1 MMMQRDEQTLNREI
15 DRLRATWRVAPEPP
29 LDAMWGHVEAEA
41 FPPGGR
47 RRETPVHPL
56 RRWLPLAAMLLVGI
70 GVGQI
75 LPRLMPEAGAGGL
88 LPVAQGTG
96 AESGTPFELGSEPFV
111 GIAAGY
117 LEQVTALL
125 VTLATE
131 TEQGRPLDNTRAQAR
146 DLLATTRLLLDVPGA
161 FDPSTSVLLD
171 DLELVLV
178 QIARLPNRPSDPDV
192 YLIDQALGERDVLPR
207 LRTLLA
213 SAHDTRPY

>member
-1 MMMQRDEQTLNREI
+1 MMTQGDDQKLDREL
-15 DRLRATWRVAPEPP
+15 DRLRTTWRVAPEPP
-29 LDAMWGHVEAEA
+29 LDAMWERVEAAA
-41 FPPGGR
+41 FSDGGQ

-56 RRWLPLAAMLLVGI
+56 RRWMPLAAMLLIGI
-70 GVGQI
+70 GVGQV
-75 LPRLMPEAGAGGL
+75 LPRLMPEAGAGGPA
-88 LPVAQGTG
+88 PVAQGAG
-96 AESGTPFELGSEPFV
+96 PESATPLELTSEPFV

-161 FDPSTSVLLD
+161 FDPTTSVLLD

-178 QIARLPNRPSDPDV
+178 QIARLPNRPGDPDV

-207 LRTLLA
+207 LRSLLA
-213 SAHDTRPY
+213 SAHETRPY

>member
-1 MMMQRDEQTLNREI
+1 MTHGDDQTLDREL
-15 DRLRATWRVAPEPP
+15 DRLRATWRAAPEPP
-29 LDAMWGHVEAEA
+29 LDAMWDRIEAEA
-41 FPPGGR
+41 FPEGGQ

-56 RRWLPLAAMLLVGI
+56 RRWLPLAAMLLIGI
-70 GVGQI
+70 GVGQV
-75 LPRLMPEAGAGGL
+75 LPRLTTGVGEPAT
-88 LPVAQGTG
+88 LPLAQGSPPTEGIPASATG
-96 AESGTPFELGSEPFV
+96 EPFV

-161 FDPSTSVLLD
+161 FDPATSVLLD

>member
-1 MMMQRDEQTLNREI
+1 MMMHADDQKLDREL

-29 LDAMWGHVEAEA
+29 LDAMWERIEAEA
-41 FPPGGR
+41 FPAGGR

-56 RRWLPLAAMLLVGI
+56 RRWLPLAAMLLI
-70 GVGQI
+70 GVAVGQV
-75 LPRLMPEAGAGGL
+75 LPPLTREAGESPP
-88 LPVAQGTG
+88 LPVAQDRSST
-96 AESGTPFELGSEPFV
+96 EGTPASATGEPFV

-161 FDPSTSVLLD
+161 FDPATSMLLD

-213 SAHDTRPY
+213 SAHETRPY

>member
-1 MMMQRDEQTLNREI
+1 MMTQGDDQKLDREL

-29 LDAMWGHVEAEA
+29 LDAMWERVEAEA
-41 FPPGGR
+41 FPGGDR

-56 RRWLPLAAMLLVGI
+56 RRWLPLAAMLLLGI
-70 GVGQI
+70 GVGQA
-75 LPRLMPEAGAGGL
+75 LPRLLPESGAGGTV
-88 LPVAQGTG
+88 PVAQGTEP
-96 AESGTPFELGSEPFV
+96 ESGTSVELVSEPFV

-146 DLLATTRLLLDVPGA
+146 DLLATTRLLLDEPGA
-161 FDPSTSVLLD
+161 FDASTSVLLD

>member
-1 MMMQRDEQTLNREI
+1 MMTQGDDQKLDREV

-29 LDAMWGHVEAEA
+29 LDAMWERIEAEA

-47 RRETPVHPL
+47 TRETPVHPL

-70 GVGQI
+70 GVGQL
-75 LPRLMPEAGAGGL
+75 LPRLMPEADTGDTV
-88 LPVAQGTG
+88 PVAQS
-96 AESGTPFELGSEPFV
+96 AEPEPGTPVESVSEPFV

>member
-1 MMMQRDEQTLNREI
+1 MMTQGDDQKLDREL
-15 DRLRATWRVAPEPP
+15 DRLRASWRVAPEPP
-29 LDAMWGHVEAEA
+29 LDAMWERIEAEA
-41 FPPGGR
+41 FPAGGR
-47 RRETPVHPL
+47 ARETRVHPM

-70 GVGQI
+70 GVGQV
-75 LPRLMPEAGAGGL
+75 LPRLMPEAGGTVPLTQIVEPEPGI
-88 LPVAQGTG
+88 PVDRA
-96 AESGTPFELGSEPFV
+96 SEPFV

-131 TEQGRPLDNTRAQAR
+131 TEQGRPLDNTRALAR
-146 DLLATTRLLLDVPGA
+146 DLLATTRLLLDEPGA
-161 FDPSTSVLLD
+161 FDATTSILLD

>member
-1 MMMQRDEQTLNREI
+1 MMTQGDDRKLDREL

-29 LDAMWGHVEAEA
+29 LDAMWDRIEAEA

-47 RRETPVHPL
+47 KRETPVHPL
-56 RRWLPLAAMLLVGI
+56 RRWLPLAAMLLIGI
-70 GVGQI
+70 GVGQV
-75 LPRLMPEAGAGGL
+75 LPRLMPEAGAGGTVPL
-88 LPVAQGTG
+88 AQGVEPEPAPPT
-96 AESGTPFELGSEPFV
+96 ELTSEPFV

-161 FDPSTSVLLD
+161 FDPATSVLLD

-192 YLIDQALGERDVLPR
+192 YLIDQALGARDVLPR

>member
-1 MMMQRDEQTLNREI
+1 MMSQGDDQKLDHEL

-29 LDAMWGHVEAEA
+29 LDAMWEQVEAEA

-47 RRETPVHPL
+47 KRETPVHPL

-75 LPRLMPEAGAGGL
+75 LPRGTAMVDPEGGV
-88 LPVAQGTG
+88 PVAQG
-96 AESGTPFELGSEPFV
+96 AEPESAPPGELASEPFV

-192 YLIDQALGERDVLPR
+192 YLIDQALGERDVMPR

>member
-1 MMMQRDEQTLNREI
+1 MMTQGDDQKLDREL

-29 LDAMWGHVEAEA
+29 LDVMWERIEAEA
-41 FPPGGR
+41 FPEGGHR
-47 RRETPVHPL
+47 RGTPVHPL

-75 LPRLMPEAGAGGL
+75 LPRLMPEADVEGT
-88 LPVAQGTG
+88 LPVAQGEG
-96 AESGTPFELGSEPFV
+96 AGAGTPALTATEPFV

-146 DLLATTRLLLDVPGA
+146 NLLATTRLLLDVPGA
-161 FDPSTSVLLD
+161 FDPSTAVLLD

>member
-1 MMMQRDEQTLNREI
+1 MMMNADDQKLDREI
-15 DRLRATWRVAPEPP
+15 DRLRATWRVPPEPP
-29 LDAMWGHVEAEA
+29 LDAMWQHIEAEA
-41 FPPGGR
+41 FPEGGR
-47 RRETPVHPL
+47 RRESPVHPL
-56 RRWLPLAAMLLVGI
+56 RRWLPLAAMLLLGI
-70 GVGQI
+70 GVGQV
-75 LPRLMPEAGAGGL
+75 LPRLTPEDSAPATVPLAQDGPSTGGAPAL
-88 LPVAQGTG
+88 NAD
-96 AESGTPFELGSEPFV
+96 EPFV

-146 DLLATTRLLLDVPGA
+146 DLLATTRLLLDEPGA
-161 FDPSTSVLLD
+161 FDASTSVLLD

-192 YLIDQALGERDVLPR
+192 YLIDQALGEREVLPR